1 MVSCQIHRYGEIV
14 RIRSEND
21 EERLKYFTEEQKEI
35 RRDWMRKRAG
45 LVSEEELRKIMEGF
59 KQAFIGM
66 AGGIS
71 EAKQ

>member
-1 MVSCQIHRYGEIV
+1 
-14 RIRSEND
+14 
-21 EERLKYFTEEQKEI
+21 
-35 RRDWMRKRAG
+35 MRKRAG
-45 LVSEEELRKIMEGF
+45 LISEEELRKIMEGF